1 MKTIISAPARVDLQK
16 IMLWIADENPFR
28 GKSFSRELQDAAESL
43 MLFPESY
50 PVVGT
55 LDGFAVRRKV
65 YGNYLIFYRIKNAVV
80 EVLHVV
86 HGARDYSNLF

>member
-65 YGNYLIFYRIKNAVV
+65 YGNYLIFYSVNGDVV
-80 EVLHVV
+80 NVLRVLH
-86 HGARDYSNLF
+86 GAQDYSDLF

>member
-65 YGNYLIFYRIKNAVV
+65 YGNYLIFYSVNGDAVNVLRI
-80 EVLHVV
+80 L
-86 HGARDYSNLF
+86 HGAQDYSDLF